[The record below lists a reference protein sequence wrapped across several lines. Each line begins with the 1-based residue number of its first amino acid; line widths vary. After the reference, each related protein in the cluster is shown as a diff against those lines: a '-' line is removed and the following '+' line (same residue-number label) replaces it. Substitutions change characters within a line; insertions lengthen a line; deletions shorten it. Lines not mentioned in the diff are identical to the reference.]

1 MIAIHRQK
9 LLKICFLCLTF
20 SLVLTSQ
27 AQDSPFDILKK
38 IQDNKTEEAIRNEQ
52 RESRFRTEAEKQNSL
67 MRKAE
72 AEVAAQES
80 TRRKLQVDFDK
91 NEELLTDLE
100 SKLDKRVGDLG
111 ELFGVFRQVAD
122 DTETM
127 IFDSLIT
134 LEKPERKASISRLAE
149 STEIPTIPQ
158 MRELWSLLIEEAV
171 LSGQTSRF
179 TNEVVKPDGNK
190 YSSEVIRVGTFN
202 AITDDI
208 YLNYFSENEQLAEL
222 ARQPDAYIRS
232 SANDLSSAGFQKSV
246 GFYVDPSRGALLGL
260 IVQAPS
266 LLERIEQGRVVG
278 YAILI
283 LTLIGMALVAQR
295 LIELTRLRLRIS
307 NQLKDL
313 DSPRPD
319 NPLGRILTAYYENK
333 HLNLETIK
341 SRIEE
346 IVYSDIAEIKKGLPV
361 IKVLAAI
368 APLMGLLGTVTGMI
382 GTFQAIT
389 LFGTGDPKLM
399 AGGISQ
405 ALVTT
410 VLGLCAAIPLLL
422 SHSLLS
428 SQVTK
433 ITKTVGEQFLAVIAT
448 KVKSESKQET
458 DP

>member
-1 MIAIHRQK
+1 MITLHRKK
-9 LLKICFLCLTF
+9 LLKICLLCLTF
-20 SLVLTSQ
+20 SLALTSQ
-27 AQDSPFDILKK
+27 AQESPLDILKK

-134 LEKPERKASISRLAE
+134 LEKPERKETISQLAE

-232 SANDLSSAGFQKSV
+232 SANDLSSAEFNKSV

-295 LIELTRLRLRIS
+295 LMELTRLRLRIS

>member
-1 MIAIHRQK
+1 MITLHRKK
-9 LLKICFLCLTF
+9 LLKICLLCLTF
-20 SLVLTSQ
+20 SLALTSQ
-27 AQDSPFDILKK
+27 AQESPLDILKK

-134 LEKPERKASISRLAE
+134 LEKPERKETISQLAE

-232 SANDLSSAGFQKSV
+232 SANDLSSAEFKKSV

-313 DSPRPD
+313 ESPRPD

>member
-1 MIAIHRQK
+1 MIAVHRQK
-9 LLKICFLCLTF
+9 LLKTLLLCLTF
-20 SLVLTSQ
+20 SLALTSHS
-27 AQDSPFDILKK
+27 QDSPLDILKK
-38 IQDNKTEEAIRNEQ
+38 IQENRTEEAIRNEQ

-72 AEVAAQES
+72 AEVTAQES

-91 NEELLTDLE
+91 NEVLLTDLE

-127 IFDSLIT
+127 IYDSLIT
-134 LEKPERKASISRLAE
+134 LEKPERKATISKLAE

-171 LSGQTSRF
+171 LSGQNSRF

-190 YSSEVIRVGTFN
+190 YSSEVIRVGSFN

-232 SANDLSSAGFQKSV
+232 SASDLSSAEFEKSV

-283 LTLIGMALVAQR
+283 LTLIGMALVVQR
-295 LIELTRLRLRIS
+295 LIELTRLRVRIG

>member
-1 MIAIHRQK
+1 MITIHRKK
-9 LLKICFLCLTF
+9 LLKICLLCLTF
-20 SLVLTSQ
+20 SLALTSQ
-27 AQDSPFDILKK
+27 AQESPLDILKK

-134 LEKPERKASISRLAE
+134 LEKPERKETISQLAE

-232 SANDLSSAGFQKSV
+232 SANDLSSAEFQKSV

>member
-1 MIAIHRQK
+1 
-9 LLKICFLCLTF
+9 
-20 SLVLTSQ
+20 
-27 AQDSPFDILKK
+27 
-38 IQDNKTEEAIRNEQ
+38 
-52 RESRFRTEAEKQNSL
+52 

-134 LEKPERKASISRLAE
+134 LEKPERKETISQLAE

-208 YLNYFSENEQLAEL
+208 YLNYFSENEQLTEL

-232 SANDLSSAGFQKSV
+232 SANDLSSAEFQKSV

-313 DSPRPD
+313 ESPRPD

>member
-1 MIAIHRQK
+1 M
-9 LLKICFLCLTF
+9 
-20 SLVLTSQ
+20 S
-27 AQDSPFDILKK
+27 
-38 IQDNKTEEAIRNEQ
+38 
-52 RESRFRTEAEKQNSL
+52 
-67 MRKAE
+67 
-72 AEVAAQES
+72 
-80 TRRKLQVDFDK
+80 
-91 NEELLTDLE
+91 
-100 SKLDKRVGDLG
+100 
-111 ELFGVFRQVAD
+111 
-122 DTETM
+122 
-127 IFDSLIT
+127 
-134 LEKPERKASISRLAE
+134 
-149 STEIPTIPQ
+149 STEF
-158 MRELWSLLIEEAV
+158 E
-171 LSGQTSRF
+171 
-179 TNEVVKPDGNK
+179 
-190 YSSEVIRVGTFN
+190 
-202 AITDDI
+202 
-208 YLNYFSENEQLAEL
+208 
-222 ARQPDAYIRS
+222 
-232 SANDLSSAGFQKSV
+232 KSV
-246 GFYVDPSRGALLGL
+246 GFYLDPSRGALLGL
-260 IVQAPS
+260 IVQSPS

-278 YAILI
+278 YAILV

-295 LIELTRLRLRIS
+295 LIELTRLRMRIAK
-307 NQLKDL
+307 QLNDL

-319 NPLGRILTAYYENK
+319 NPLGRILTAYYENR

-433 ITKTVGEQFLAVIAT
+433 ITKTLGEQFLSVIAT
-448 KVKSESKQET
+448 KVKSDTNQEA
-458 DP
+458 DA

>member
-1 MIAIHRQK
+1 MIAIYRQK
-9 LLKICFLCLTF
+9 LLKICLLCLIF
-20 SLVLTSQ
+20 SLALTSQ

-134 LEKPERKASISRLAE
+134 LEKPERKETISQLAE

-179 TNEVVKPDGNK
+179 TNEVVKPDANK

-232 SANDLSSAGFQKSV
+232 SANDLSSAEFQKSV

-313 DSPRPD
+313 ESPRPD

>member
-1 MIAIHRQK
+1 MNTINGQK
-9 LLKICFLCLTF
+9 TFKTLVMCLALFLVIT
-20 SLVLTSQ
+20 VQ
-27 AQDSPFDILKK
+27 AQDSPLDILKK
-38 IQDNKTEEAIRNEQ
+38 IQENRTEEAIRNQE
-52 RESRFRTEAEKQNSL
+52 RESRFRSEADKQTSL
-67 MRKAE
+67 MRRAE
-72 AEVAAQES
+72 AEVAAKES
-80 TRRKLQVDFDK
+80 ARRKLQLEFDK
-91 NEELLTDLE
+91 NETLLADLE
-100 SKLDKRVGDLG
+100 SKLDKRIGDLG

-127 IFDSLIT
+127 IYDSLIT
-134 LEKPERKASISRLAE
+134 LEKPDRKASISRLAE

-158 MRELWSLLIEEAV
+158 MRELWSLLIEEAA

-179 TNEVVKPDGNK
+179 SNEIVKPDGNK
-190 YSSEVIRVGTFN
+190 YSGEVIRVGTFN

-208 YLNYFSENEQLAEL
+208 YLNYFSENDQLAEL
-222 ARQPDAYIRS
+222 ARQPDGYIRS
-232 SANDLSSAGFQKSV
+232 SAGEMSSTEFEKSV
-246 GFYVDPSRGALLGL
+246 GFYLDPSRGALLGL
-260 IVQAPS
+260 IVQSPS

-278 YAILI
+278 YAILV

-295 LIELTRLRLRIS
+295 LIELTRLRMRIAK
-307 NQLKDL
+307 QLNDL

-319 NPLGRILTAYYENK
+319 NPLGRILTAYYENR

-433 ITKTVGEQFLAVIAT
+433 ITKTLGEQFLSVIAT
-448 KVKSESKQET
+448 KVKSDTNQEA
-458 DP
+458 DA

>member
-52 RESRFRTEAEKQNSL
+52 RELRFRTEAEKQNSL

-134 LEKPERKASISRLAE
+134 LEKPERKETISQLAE

-232 SANDLSSAGFQKSV
+232 SANDLSSAEFQKSV

>member
-1 MIAIHRQK
+1 MITIHQKK

-134 LEKPERKASISRLAE
+134 LEKPERKETISQLAE

-232 SANDLSSAGFQKSV
+232 SANDLSSAEFQKSI
-246 GFYVDPSRGALLGL
+246 GFYVEPSRGALLGL

>member
-1 MIAIHRQK
+1 
-9 LLKICFLCLTF
+9 
-20 SLVLTSQ
+20 
-27 AQDSPFDILKK
+27 
-38 IQDNKTEEAIRNEQ
+38 
-52 RESRFRTEAEKQNSL
+52 
-67 MRKAE
+67 
-72 AEVAAQES
+72 
-80 TRRKLQVDFDK
+80 
-91 NEELLTDLE
+91 
-100 SKLDKRVGDLG
+100 
-111 ELFGVFRQVAD
+111 
-122 DTETM
+122 
-127 IFDSLIT
+127 
-134 LEKPERKASISRLAE
+134 
-149 STEIPTIPQ
+149 

-202 AITDDI
+202 SITDDI

-232 SANDLSSAGFQKSV
+232 SANDLSSAEFKKSV

-313 DSPRPD
+313 ESPRPD

-368 APLMGLLGTVTGMI
+368 AFNGTARNRNRDDWNLSSNNFIWYRRSKINGWRHLPSM
-382 GTFQAIT
+382 
-389 LFGTGDPKLM
+389 
-399 AGGISQ
+399 
-405 ALVTT
+405 VTT

-428 SQVTK
+428 SQV
-433 ITKTVGEQFLAVIAT
+433 
-448 KVKSESKQET
+448 
-458 DP
+458 